1 MSVVVLDAVVL
12 DAVALDAVV
21 LDAVVLDLFFVMAE
35 QSIVEAVLLVEGV
48 LLIDS
53 IEKRKYEP
61 FKPSLSAETTPLSG
75 GFSLRGATGSF
86 NSASGGRG

>member
-1 MSVVVLDAVVL
+1 MSVVVLDV
-12 DAVALDAVV
+12 
-21 LDAVVLDLFFVMAE
+21 VVLDLFFVMAE

-48 LLIDS
+48 FLIDS

-61 FKPSLSAETTPLSG
+61 FKPSLSAEMTPLSG

-86 NSASGGRG
+86 NSASGGGR